1 MAGAG
6 KAPGLLYPPGGG
18 WPLGG
23 FSFHKGISDG
33 RKKIYPG
40 SMNTQLIPFP
50 TCGQILLL
58 ITPDSLTRVLFEMVA
73 RLAQHGPLYV
83 LDGGNTFQGYPL
95 ARALR
100 RQTADIAGV
109 MQQVLLSRAFTCYQ
123 MAALLGEEPLAPY
136 PVLVLDFLATFY
148 DQNIRIA
155 ERRRLLQTCLQQL
168 KRLSQNAPVA
178 VWVRQRQVIPQEA
191 LGFLEIVQSAA
202 GQVWRPERLPA
213 ASPRQPSLLLGL

>member
-1 MAGAG
+1 MGVLSPSG
-6 KAPGLLYPPGGG
+6 GISGG
-18 WPLGG
+18 W
-23 FSFHKGISDG
+23 KKVYAGIM
-33 RKKIYPG
+33 K
-40 SMNTQLIPFP
+40 TQLIPSP

-73 RLAQHGPLYV
+73 RLALRGPLYV

-123 MAALLGEEPLAPY
+123 MAALLGEEPLAPH

-148 DQNIRIA
+148 DQGVRIA
-155 ERRRLLQTCLQQL
+155 ERRRLLLTCLQQL

-178 VWVRQRQVIPQEA
+178 VWVRQRGVIPQEA
-191 LGFLEIVQSAA
+191 LGLLEIVQASAD
-202 GQVWRPERLPA
+202 QVWRPERLPA
-213 ASPRQPSLLLGL
+213 VSLSQPALLPGL